1 MFNFFPLIVF
11 ITYAIILTLF
21 ILVGVLNI
29 KDMEIK
35 KRDRWVKKDSIAM
48 LIKVL
53 FYGFLI
59 TFAIVELEALIFSF
73 SNAIFQF
80 LTGKKLP
87 IRISLLSLLL
97 PIIPVILT
105 GIIYGIAKKREW
117 YELIDEEE

>member
-11 ITYAIILTLF
+11 ISYAIILTLF